1 MIDWALVILL
11 LKKYFGNA
19 DKIAKAAISDWQHIG
34 RLARGE
40 VNEPRFNTGIRL
52 LDLLAKHAPEDEVE
66 RVIMGKSRFL
76 ERMRLVG

>member
-1 MIDWALVILL
+1 MIDWALVVIL
-11 LKKYFGNA
+11 LKKYYGSQ

-40 VNEPRFNTGIRL
+40 TNEPRFNTGIRL
-52 LDLLAKHAPEDEVE
+52 LDLLAKHAPEHECD

-76 ERMRLVG
+76 EKMRLVG